1 MAVWGLVLGSAVGL
15 VLGGP
20 LGALAGAVIGGAV
33 DGLRQVV
40 LPSRS
45 DRAQV
50 AFTIAAIALAA
61 KMAAADGHASEREF
75 EVFRRLF
82 HVPDSERGNADRFYR
97 MAQRSP
103 AGFEAYA
110 QQAAELLGSGSPVL
124 EDLLDALL
132 RIATVDGVDEAEVAF
147 VEKVAGIFGF
157 ARADWERIRARHLG
171 DSDDNPWAVLGIAPG
186 ATPDEIKAA
195 WRRLV
200 KAHHPD
206 RHLAEGVPPEFIRV
220 AEERMAAINAAYAR
234 LTGQ

>member
-1 MAVWGLVLGSAVGL
+1 MAVWGLVLGGAVGL

-20 LGALAGAVIGGAV
+20 LGALAGAVVGGAV

-40 LPSRS
+40 LPSAS

-50 AFTIAAIALAA
+50 AFTIAAIALAG
-61 KMAAADGHASEREF
+61 KMAAADGHASAREF
-75 EVFRRLF
+75 EAFQRLF
-82 HVPDSERGNADRFYR
+82 HVPEDERANAERFYR
-97 MAQRSP
+97 LAQRSP
-103 AGFEAYA
+103 SGFEAYA
-110 QQAAELLGSGSPVL
+110 RQAADLLGPGSPVL

-157 ARADWERIRARHLG
+157 AAADWERIRARHLG
-171 DSDDNPWAVLGIAPG
+171 QSDDSPWAVLGVEPG
-186 ATPDEIKAA
+186 ASHDEIKAA

-206 RHLAEGVPPEFIRV
+206 RHLADGVPPEFIRV
-220 AEERMAAINAAYAR
+220 AEDRMAAINAAYAR
-234 LTGQ
+234 LSSG